1 MSSKITIIGAG
12 NVGATIAYALTLK
25 EVASEIVLIDI
36 NCDKAD
42 GEAVDI
48 MQGAA
53 FVSKTMVRSGDYI
66 DAINSDIVVITS
78 GMGRKPGQSRLD
90 LAQTNTNILL
100 SIMPHITKVAP
111 DAIYVIVSNP
121 VDILTYIFTKYSGI
135 PKEHI
140 IGSGTIL
147 DSSRLHIRLAEHFH
161 VNPTNVNAHVLGEH
175 GDTSFI
181 PWSCIDIANVPAAQ
195 YSEYLLKNNRNLKPI
210 DKDETIDYV
219 RNSGGYIIKRK
230 GATFYA
236 VAVLVAYVCQCLQ
249 SSQNTI
255 QDLSTVLDGEY
266 GISDVALSLPTAIS
280 TAGVKNKIMLPL
292 NDEEL
297 AALRASADKLKEIIA
312 GLDLNV

>member
-12 NVGATIAYALTLK
+12 NVGATIAYALTIK
-25 EVASEIVLIDI
+25 QAASEIVLIDI
-36 NCDKAD
+36 NRDKAD

-48 MQGAA
+48 IQGAA
-53 FVSKTMVRSGDYI
+53 FVSKTIIHSGDYA
-66 DAINSDIVVITS
+66 DAKDSDIVIITS
-78 GMGRKPGQSRLD
+78 GVGRKPGQSRLE
-90 LAQTNTNILL
+90 LAQINTNILL
-100 SIMPHITKVAP
+100 SIIPEITKVAP
-111 DAIYVIVSNP
+111 NAIYVIVSNP
-121 VDILTYIFTKYSGI
+121 VDVLTYVFTKYSGI

-181 PWSCIDIANVPAAQ
+181 PWSCIDIANVPADK
-195 YSEYLLKNNRNLKPI
+195 YNEYLRTKNVNLKPI
-210 DKDETIDYV
+210 DKEATIDYV

-236 VAVLVAYVCQCLQ
+236 VSVLVAYLCECLQ

-266 GISDVALSLPTAIS
+266 GISDVALSLPTVIS
-280 TAGVKNKIMLPL
+280 STGVKNKIMLPL
-292 NDEEL
+292 NEFEL
-297 AALRASADKLKEIIA
+297 EQLKASANKLKETIA
-312 GLDLNV
+312 SLGLK